1 MRHNFKELKIW
12 NLAMEIAEEI
22 YKISSNFPAEEKYGI
37 VSQIRRS
44 AVSVPSNIA
53 EGTGRG
59 SDKEFRHFLEVALAS
74 AYELETQL
82 ILTEKLKFSKEEL
95 NTSIHNK
102 LNELEKMIA
111 GFIKKLKIQIEEK

>member
-1 MRHNFKELKIW
+1 
-12 NLAMEIAEEI
+12 MEIAEEI

>member
-82 ILTEKLKFSKEEL
+82 IFTEKLKFSKEEL